1 MLYGEVD
8 NEGLSV
14 TSEGPSLLQS
24 NLDTKSQQDS
34 YLGISGISGIN
45 SASQST
51 TSTILGLSSDFVS
64 VATESAMD
72 STSVYLTAKPYQL
85 LYASYLSTQE
95 L

>member
-34 YLGISGISGIN
+34 YLAISGISGIN
-45 SASQST
+45 SATQST

-72 STSVYLTAKPYQL
+72 STNVYLTAKPYQL
-85 LYASYLSTQE
+85 LYANYLSTQE